1 MAMVRRR
8 FSMNKMHEVAK
19 YEYTRHVNN
28 KAFWITLFA
37 VPAGILLIMLL
48 SVVITFA
55 SIDTDPVGYVDQ
67 AGLIKQ
73 PQVQPEKTSFFEP
86 FIPLI
91 PYADETSARWAA
103 EDGQIQG
110 YFVIPQ
116 GYTDSYQLI
125 YYFNKPLSSEIR
137 TEVDTLIRTNL
148 LAGETIPNFERLT
161 EGSHFTQASLDGTRI
176 VGENEAA
183 KIIIPM
189 VVSILFVI
197 AVMSSGGYLLQA
209 LVEEK
214 ENRTME
220 IMVTSVSPNQLMA
233 GKIIGNLSVGL
244 TQLLAWMVVAAAVLI
259 GFGDRIP
266 FMQNLQIP
274 WGELILSLLLML
286 PAFVFTSALMA
297 IIGSTVTESQEAS
310 QVTGL
315 ITLPIFLPYFFL
327 SFILQNP
334 NGTFAR
340 ILSFFPMSAPL
351 AMSTRIAITNV
362 PSWEIILV
370 FVIMIL
376 FCLLTIWLAG
386 KAFRQGML
394 QYSKRVP
401 LKQLLKK
408 EAGRE

>member
-1 MAMVRRR
+1 
-8 FSMNKMHEVAK
+8 MNEMHEVAK

-73 PQVQPEKTSFFEP
+73 PQQKPSKTSLFEP

-103 EDGQIQG
+103 EDGKIQG

-189 VVSILFVI
+189 VISFLFVI
-197 AVMSSGGYLLQA
+197 AVMTSGGYLLQA

-220 IMVTSVSPNQLMA
+220 IVVTSVSPNELMA

-244 TQLLAWMVVAAAVLI
+244 TQLLAWTVVAAAVLI
-259 GFGDRIP
+259 SFGDRIP
-266 FMQNLQIP
+266 FMQNLQVP
-274 WGELILSLLLML
+274 WNELILSLLLTL

-297 IIGSTVTESQEAS
+297 IIGSTVTETQEAS

-315 ITLPIFLPYFFL
+315 ITLPIFLPYYFL

-362 PSWEIILV
+362 PTWEITLV

-386 KAFRQGML
+386 RAFRRGML
-394 QYSKRVP
+394 QYSKRVS
-401 LKQLLKK
+401 LSQLFTK

>member
-1 MAMVRRR
+1 
-8 FSMNKMHEVAK
+8 MNKMHEVAK

-37 VPAGILLIMLL
+37 FPAGILLIMLL

-73 PQVQPEKTSFFEP
+73 PQEKPSKTSLFEP

-103 EDGQIQG
+103 EDGKIQG

-189 VVSILFVI
+189 VISFLFVI
-197 AVMSSGGYLLQA
+197 AVMTSGGYLLQA

-220 IMVTSVSPNQLMA
+220 IVVTSVSPNELMA

-244 TQLLAWMVVAAAVLI
+244 TQLLAWTVVAAAVLI

-266 FMQNLQIP
+266 FMQNLQVP
-274 WGELILSLLLML
+274 WNELILSLLLML

-297 IIGSTVTESQEAS
+297 IIGSTVTETQEAS

-315 ITLPIFLPYFFL
+315 ITLPIFLPYYFL

-362 PSWEIILV
+362 PTWEIILV
-370 FVIMIL
+370 FVIMIF

-386 KAFRQGML
+386 RAFRRGML
-394 QYSKRVP
+394 QYSKRVS
-401 LKQLLKK
+401 LSQLFTK

>member
-1 MAMVRRR
+1 M
-8 FSMNKMHEVAK
+8 
-19 YEYTRHVNN
+19 
-28 KAFWITLFA
+28 
-37 VPAGILLIMLL
+37 
-48 SVVITFA
+48 
-55 SIDTDPVGYVDQ
+55 
-67 AGLIKQ
+67 
-73 PQVQPEKTSFFEP
+73 
-86 FIPLI
+86 
-91 PYADETSARWAA
+91 
-103 EDGQIQG
+103 
-110 YFVIPQ
+110 
-116 GYTDSYQLI
+116 I
-125 YYFNKPLSSEIR
+125 YYFNKPLTSEIR
-137 TEVDTLIRTNL
+137 AEINSLMRTNL
-148 LAGETIPNFERLT
+148 LAGEVLPNAQRLS
-161 EGSHFTQASLDGTRI
+161 EGSHFIQKSLDGTRT
-176 VGENEAA
+176 VGENESI
-183 KIIIPM
+183 KIIIPL

-220 IMVTSVSPNQLMA
+220 IVVTSVSPNQLMA

-244 TQLLAWMVVAAAVLI
+244 TQLLVWMAIAALVLI

-266 FMQNLQIP
+266 FMENLQIP
-274 WGELILSLLLML
+274 WEELILSLLLML

-315 ITLPIFLPYFFL
+315 ITLPIFLPYYFL

-362 PSWEIILV
+362 PTWEIILV

-386 KAFRQGML
+386 RAFRRGML
-394 QYSKRVP
+394 QYSKRVS
-401 LKQLLKK
+401 LSQLFTK
-408 EAGRE
+408 EAGHE

>member
-1 MAMVRRR
+1 
-8 FSMNKMHEVAK
+8 MNKMHEVAK

-73 PQVQPEKTSFFEP
+73 PQEMPSKTSLFEP

-103 EDGQIQG
+103 EDGKIQG

-189 VVSILFVI
+189 VISFLFVI
-197 AVMSSGGYLLQA
+197 AVMTSGGYLLQA

-220 IMVTSVSPNQLMA
+220 IVVTSVSPNELMA

-244 TQLLAWMVVAAAVLI
+244 TQLLAWTVVAAAVLI

-266 FMQNLQIP
+266 FMQNLQVP
-274 WGELILSLLLML
+274 WNELILSLLLML

-297 IIGSTVTESQEAS
+297 IIGSTVTETQEAS

-315 ITLPIFLPYFFL
+315 ITLPIFLPYYFL

-362 PSWEIILV
+362 PTWEIILV
-370 FVIMIL
+370 FVIMIF

-386 KAFRQGML
+386 RAFRRGML
-394 QYSKRVP
+394 QYSKRVS
-401 LKQLLKK
+401 LSQLFTK

>member
-1 MAMVRRR
+1 
-8 FSMNKMHEVAK
+8 MNKMHEVAK

-37 VPAGILLIMLL
+37 FPAGILLIMLL

-73 PQVQPEKTSFFEP
+73 PQEMPSKTSLFEP

-103 EDGQIQG
+103 EDGKIQG

-189 VVSILFVI
+189 VISFLFVI
-197 AVMSSGGYLLQA
+197 AVMTSGGYLLQA

-220 IMVTSVSPNQLMA
+220 IVVTSVSPNELMA

-244 TQLLAWMVVAAAVLI
+244 TQLLAWTVVAAAVLI

-266 FMQNLQIP
+266 FMQNLQVP
-274 WGELILSLLLML
+274 WSELILSLLLML

-297 IIGSTVTESQEAS
+297 IIGSTVTETQEAS

-315 ITLPIFLPYFFL
+315 ITLPIFLPYYFL
-327 SFILQNP
+327 TLILSNP
-334 NGTFAR
+334 NGTIAR

-351 AMSTRIAITNV
+351 AMSSRIAITNV
-362 PSWEIILV
+362 PTWEIILV

-386 KAFRQGML
+386 RAFRRGML
-394 QYSKRVP
+394 QYSKRVS
-401 LKQLLKK
+401 LSQLFTK

>member
-1 MAMVRRR
+1 
-8 FSMNKMHEVAK
+8 MNKTVEVAK
-19 YEYTRHVNN
+19 YEYTRHVKKKNY
-28 KAFWITLFA
+28 WITLFA
-37 VPAGILLIMLL
+37 VPIGFLLIILLT
-48 SVVITFA
+48 VVITVA
-55 SIDTDPVGYVDQ
+55 SINTDPVGYVDQ
-67 AGLIKQ
+67 AGLITQ
-73 PQVQPEKTSFFEP
+73 PQVKPEKTSLFEP
-86 FIPLI
+86 FIPLV
-91 PYADETSARWAA
+91 PYVDEAAARRAA
-103 EDGQIQG
+103 ESGQIQG
-110 YFVIPQ
+110 YFVIPE
-116 GYTDSYQLI
+116 GYEDTYQLI
-125 YYFNKPLSSEIR
+125 YYFNKPLTSEIR
-137 TEVDTLIRTNL
+137 TEINSLLRTNL
-148 LAGETIPNFERLT
+148 LAGEVLPNAQRLS
-161 EGSHFTQASLDGTRI
+161 EGSHFIQKSLDGTRT
-176 VGENEAA
+176 VGENESI
-183 KIIIPM
+183 KIIIPL

-220 IMVTSVSPNQLMA
+220 IVVTSVSPNQLMA

-244 TQLLAWMVVAAAVLI
+244 TQLLVWMAIAALVLI

-274 WGELILSLLLML
+274 WEELILSLLLML

-297 IIGSTVTESQEAS
+297 IIGSTVTETQEAS

-315 ITLPIFLPYFFL
+315 ITLPIFLPYYFL

-362 PSWEIILV
+362 PTWEIILV

-386 KAFRQGML
+386 RAFRRGML
-394 QYSKRVP
+394 QYSKRVS
-401 LKQLLKK
+401 LSQLLTK
-408 EAGRE
+408 EAGHE

>member
-1 MAMVRRR
+1 
-8 FSMNKMHEVAK
+8 MNKMHEVAK

-103 EDGQIQG
+103 EDGKIQG

-189 VVSILFVI
+189 VISILFVI
-197 AVMSSGGYLLQA
+197 AVMTSGGYLLQA

-220 IMVTSVSPNQLMA
+220 IVVTSVSPNELMA

-244 TQLLAWMVVAAAVLI
+244 TQLLAWTVVAAAVLI
-259 GFGDRIP
+259 SFGDRIP
-266 FMQNLQIP
+266 FMQNLQVP
-274 WGELILSLLLML
+274 WNELILSLLLTL

-297 IIGSTVTESQEAS
+297 IIGSTVTETQEAS

-315 ITLPIFLPYFFL
+315 ITLPIFLPYYFL
-327 SFILQNP
+327 SLILQNP

-362 PSWEIILV
+362 PTWEIILV

-386 KAFRQGML
+386 RAFRRGML
-394 QYSKRVP
+394 QYSKRVS
-401 LKQLLKK
+401 LSQLFTK

>member
-1 MAMVRRR
+1 
-8 FSMNKMHEVAK
+8 MNKMHEVAK

-73 PQVQPEKTSFFEP
+73 PQEKPSKTSLFEP

-103 EDGQIQG
+103 EDGKIQG

-189 VVSILFVI
+189 VISFLFVI
-197 AVMSSGGYLLQA
+197 AVMTSGGYLLQA

-220 IMVTSVSPNQLMA
+220 IVVTSVSPNELMA

-244 TQLLAWMVVAAAVLI
+244 TQLLAWTVVAAAVLI

-266 FMQNLQIP
+266 FMQNLQVP
-274 WGELILSLLLML
+274 WNELILSLLLML

-297 IIGSTVTESQEAS
+297 IIGSTVTETQEAS

-315 ITLPIFLPYFFL
+315 ITLPIFLPYYFL

-362 PSWEIILV
+362 PTWEIILV
-370 FVIMIL
+370 FVIMIF

-386 KAFRQGML
+386 RAFRRGML
-394 QYSKRVP
+394 QYSKRVS
-401 LKQLLKK
+401 LSQLFTK

>member
-1 MAMVRRR
+1 
-8 FSMNKMHEVAK
+8 MNKMHEVAK
-19 YEYTRHVNN
+19 YEYKRHVT
-28 KAFWITLFA
+28 KKGFWVTLFA
-37 VPAGILLIMLL
+37 VPVGFLLIILL
-48 SVVITFA
+48 SVVITLA
-55 SIDTDPVGYVDQ
+55 SIDKDPVGYVDQ
-67 AGLIKQ
+67 AGLIQ
-73 PQVQPEKTSFFEP
+73 IPQAKPEKNSFFEP
-86 FIPLI
+86 FIPLV

-137 TEVDTLIRTNL
+137 SEVDTLIRTNL
-148 LAGETIPNFERLT
+148 LAGETFPNFERLT
-161 EGSHFTQASLDGTRI
+161 GGSHFTQKSLDGSRT
-176 VGENEAA
+176 VGENEGA
-183 KIIIPM
+183 KIVIPM

-197 AVMSSGGYLLQA
+197 AVMTSGGYLLQA

-220 IMVTSVSPNQLMA
+220 IVVTSVSPNELMA

-244 TQLLAWMVVAAAVLI
+244 TQLLVWMVIAAAVLI

-274 WGELILSLLLML
+274 WSELILSLLLML

-315 ITLPIFLPYFFL
+315 ITLPIFLPYYFL
-327 SFILQNP
+327 TLILSNP

-340 ILSFFPMSAPL
+340 ILSYFPMSAPL

-362 PSWEIILV
+362 PTWEIILV
-370 FVIMIL
+370 FVIMIA
-376 FCLLTIWLAG
+376 FSVLTIWLAG
-386 KAFRQGML
+386 RAFRRGML
-394 QYSKRVP
+394 QYSKRVS
-401 LKQLLKK
+401 LSQLFTK

>member
-1 MAMVRRR
+1 
-8 FSMNKMHEVAK
+8 MNKMHEVAK

>member
-1 MAMVRRR
+1 
-8 FSMNKMHEVAK
+8 MNKMHEVAK

-73 PQVQPEKTSFFEP
+73 PQETPSKTSLFEP

-91 PYADETSARWAA
+91 PYADETSARQAA
-103 EDGQIQG
+103 EDGKIQG

-189 VVSILFVI
+189 VISFLFVI
-197 AVMSSGGYLLQA
+197 AVMTSGGYLLQA

-220 IMVTSVSPNQLMA
+220 IVVTSVSPNELMA

-244 TQLLAWMVVAAAVLI
+244 TQLLAWTVVAAAVLI

-266 FMQNLQIP
+266 FMQNLQVP
-274 WGELILSLLLML
+274 WNELILSLLLML

-297 IIGSTVTESQEAS
+297 IIGSTVTETQEAS

-315 ITLPIFLPYFFL
+315 ITLPIFVPYYFL

-362 PSWEIILV
+362 PTWEIILV

-386 KAFRQGML
+386 RAFRRGML
-394 QYSKRVP
+394 QYSKRVS
-401 LKQLLKK
+401 LSQLFTK

>member
-1 MAMVRRR
+1 
-8 FSMNKMHEVAK
+8 MNKMHEVAK

-73 PQVQPEKTSFFEP
+73 PQQKPSKTSLFEP

-103 EDGQIQG
+103 EDGKIQG

-161 EGSHFTQASLDGTRI
+161 EGSHFTQVSLDGTRI
-176 VGENEAA
+176 VEENEAA

-189 VVSILFVI
+189 VISFLFVI
-197 AVMSSGGYLLQA
+197 AVMTSGGYLLQA

-220 IMVTSVSPNQLMA
+220 IVVTSVSPNELMA

-244 TQLLAWMVVAAAVLI
+244 TQLLAWTVVAAAVLI
-259 GFGDRIP
+259 SFGDRIP
-266 FMQNLQIP
+266 FMQNLQVP
-274 WGELILSLLLML
+274 WNELILSLLLTL

-297 IIGSTVTESQEAS
+297 IIGSTVTETQEAS

-315 ITLPIFLPYFFL
+315 ITLPIFLPYYFL

-362 PSWEIILV
+362 PTWEITLV

-386 KAFRQGML
+386 RAFRRGML
-394 QYSKRVP
+394 QYSKRVS
-401 LKQLLKK
+401 LSQLFTK

>member
-1 MAMVRRR
+1 
-8 FSMNKMHEVAK
+8 MNKTVEVAK
-19 YEYTRHVNN
+19 YEYTRHVKKKNY
-28 KAFWITLFA
+28 WITLFA
-37 VPAGILLIMLL
+37 VPIGFLLIILLT
-48 SVVITFA
+48 VVITAA
-55 SIDTDPVGYVDQ
+55 SINTDPVGYVDL
-67 AGLIKQ
+67 AGLITQ
-73 PQVQPEKTSFFEP
+73 PQVKPEKTSLFEP
-86 FIPLI
+86 FIPWV
-91 PYADETSARWAA
+91 PYVDDAAARRAA
-103 EDGQIQG
+103 ESGQIQG
-110 YFVIPQ
+110 YFVIPE
-116 GYTDSYQLI
+116 GYEDTYQLI
-125 YYFNKPLSSEIR
+125 YYFNKPLTSEIR
-137 TEVDTLIRTNL
+137 AEINSLMRTNL
-148 LAGETIPNFERLT
+148 LAGEVLPNAQRLS
-161 EGSHFTQASLDGTRI
+161 EGSHFIQKSLDGTRT
-176 VGENEAA
+176 VGENESI
-183 KIIIPM
+183 KIIIPL

-220 IMVTSVSPNQLMA
+220 IVVTSVSPNQLMA

-244 TQLLAWMVVAAAVLI
+244 TQLLVWMAIAALVLI

-274 WGELILSLLLML
+274 WEELILSLLLML

-297 IIGSTVTESQEAS
+297 IIGSTVTETQEAS

-315 ITLPIFLPYFFL
+315 ITLPIFLPYYFL

-362 PSWEIILV
+362 PTWEIILV

-386 KAFRQGML
+386 RAFRRGML
-394 QYSKRVP
+394 QYSKRVS
-401 LKQLLKK
+401 LSQLFTK
-408 EAGRE
+408 EAGHE

>member
-1 MAMVRRR
+1 
-8 FSMNKMHEVAK
+8 MNKMHEVAK

-73 PQVQPEKTSFFEP
+73 PQEKPSKTSLFEP

-103 EDGQIQG
+103 EDGKIQG

-189 VVSILFVI
+189 VISFLFVI
-197 AVMSSGGYLLQA
+197 AVMTSGGYLLQA

-220 IMVTSVSPNQLMA
+220 IVVTSVSPNELMA

-244 TQLLAWMVVAAAVLI
+244 TQLLAWTVVAAAVLI
-259 GFGDRIP
+259 SFGDRIP
-266 FMQNLQIP
+266 FMQNLQVP
-274 WGELILSLLLML
+274 WNELILSLLLTL

-297 IIGSTVTESQEAS
+297 IIGSTVTETQEAS

-315 ITLPIFLPYFFL
+315 ITLPIFLPYYFL

-362 PSWEIILV
+362 PTWEITLV

-376 FCLLTIWLAG
+376 FSLLMIWLAG

-408 EAGRE
+408 EAGHE

>member
-1 MAMVRRR
+1 
-8 FSMNKMHEVAK
+8 MNKTVEVAK
-19 YEYTRHVNN
+19 YEYTRHVKKKN
-28 KAFWITLFA
+28 FWITLFA
-37 VPAGILLIMLL
+37 VPIGFLLIILIT
-48 SVVITFA
+48 VVITVA
-55 SIDTDPVGYVDQ
+55 SINTDPVGYVDQ
-67 AGLIKQ
+67 AGLITQ
-73 PQVQPEKTSFFEP
+73 PQVKPEKASFFEP
-86 FIPLI
+86 FIPLV
-91 PYADETSARWAA
+91 PYVDEAAARRAA
-103 EDGQIQG
+103 EAGQIQG
-110 YFVIPQ
+110 YFVIPE
-116 GYTDSYQLI
+116 GYEDAYQLI
-125 YYFNKPLSSEIR
+125 YYFNKPLTSEIR
-137 TEVDTLIRTNL
+137 TEINALLRTNL
-148 LAGETIPNFERLT
+148 LAGEVLPNAERLS
-161 EGSHFTQASLDGTRI
+161 EGSHFIQKSLDGTRT
-176 VGENEAA
+176 VGENESI
-183 KIIIPM
+183 KIIIPL
-189 VVSILFVI
+189 VVSVLFVI

-220 IMVTSVSPNQLMA
+220 IVVTSVSPNQLMA

-244 TQLLAWMVVAAAVLI
+244 TQLLVWMAIAALVLI

-274 WGELILSLLLML
+274 WEELILSLLLML

-315 ITLPIFLPYFFL
+315 ITLPIFLPYYFL

-340 ILSFFPMSAPL
+340 ILSYFPMSAPL

-362 PSWEIILV
+362 PTWEIILV

-376 FCLLTIWLAG
+376 FSLLMIWLAG
-386 KAFRQGML
+386 RAFRQGML
-394 QYSKRVP
+394 QYSKRVS

>member
-1 MAMVRRR
+1 
-8 FSMNKMHEVAK
+8 MNKMHEVAK

-37 VPAGILLIMLL
+37 VPAGFLLIMLL

-73 PQVQPEKTSFFEP
+73 PQEKPSKTSLFEP

-91 PYADETSARWAA
+91 PYADETSERWAA
-103 EDGQIQG
+103 EDGKIQG

-189 VVSILFVI
+189 VISFLFVI
-197 AVMSSGGYLLQA
+197 AVMTSGGYLLQA

-220 IMVTSVSPNQLMA
+220 IVVTSVSPNELMA

-244 TQLLAWMVVAAAVLI
+244 TQLLAWTVVAAAVLI

-266 FMQNLQIP
+266 FMQNLQVP
-274 WGELILSLLLML
+274 WNELILSLLLML

-297 IIGSTVTESQEAS
+297 IIGSTVTETQEAS

-315 ITLPIFLPYFFL
+315 ITLPIFLPYYFL

-362 PSWEIILV
+362 PTWEIILV
-370 FVIMIL
+370 FVIMIF

-386 KAFRQGML
+386 RAFRRGML
-394 QYSKRVP
+394 QYSKRVS
-401 LKQLLKK
+401 LSQLFTK

>member
-1 MAMVRRR
+1 
-8 FSMNKMHEVAK
+8 MNKMHEVAK

-73 PQVQPEKTSFFEP
+73 PQEKPSKTSLFEP

-176 VGENEAA
+176 VGENEAS

-189 VVSILFVI
+189 VISILFVI
-197 AVMSSGGYLLQA
+197 AVMTSGGYLLQA

-220 IMVTSVSPNQLMA
+220 IVVTSVSPNELMA
-233 GKIIGNLSVGL
+233 GKIIGNLSVGM
-244 TQLLAWMVVAAAVLI
+244 TQLLAWTVVAAAVLI

-266 FMQNLQIP
+266 FMQNLQVP
-274 WGELILSLLLML
+274 WNELILSLLLML

-297 IIGSTVTESQEAS
+297 IIGSTVTETQEAS

-315 ITLPIFLPYFFL
+315 ITLPIFLPYYFL

-362 PSWEIILV
+362 PTWEIILV

-386 KAFRQGML
+386 RAFRRGML
-394 QYSKRVP
+394 QYSKRVS
-401 LKQLLKK
+401 LSQLFTK

>member
-1 MAMVRRR
+1 
-8 FSMNKMHEVAK
+8 
-19 YEYTRHVNN
+19 
-28 KAFWITLFA
+28 
-37 VPAGILLIMLL
+37 
-48 SVVITFA
+48 
-55 SIDTDPVGYVDQ
+55 
-67 AGLIKQ
+67 
-73 PQVQPEKTSFFEP
+73 
-86 FIPLI
+86 
-91 PYADETSARWAA
+91 
-103 EDGQIQG
+103 
-110 YFVIPQ
+110 
-116 GYTDSYQLI
+116 
-125 YYFNKPLSSEIR
+125 
-137 TEVDTLIRTNL
+137 
-148 LAGETIPNFERLT
+148 
-161 EGSHFTQASLDGTRI
+161 
-176 VGENEAA
+176 
-183 KIIIPM
+183 

-220 IMVTSVSPNQLMA
+220 IVVTSVSPNQLMA

-244 TQLLAWMVVAAAVLI
+244 TQLLVWMAIAALVLI

-274 WGELILSLLLML
+274 WEELILSLLLML

-315 ITLPIFLPYFFL
+315 ITLPIFLPYYFL

-340 ILSFFPMSAPL
+340 ILSYFPMSAPL

-362 PSWEIILV
+362 PTWEIILV

-376 FCLLTIWLAG
+376 FSLLMIWLAG
-386 KAFRQGML
+386 RAFRQGML
-394 QYSKRVP
+394 QYSKRVS

>member
-1 MAMVRRR
+1 
-8 FSMNKMHEVAK
+8 MNKMHEVAK

-73 PQVQPEKTSFFEP
+73 PQETPSKTSLFEP

-91 PYADETSARWAA
+91 PYADETSARQAA
-103 EDGQIQG
+103 EDGKIQG

-189 VVSILFVI
+189 VISFLFVI
-197 AVMSSGGYLLQA
+197 AVMTSGGYLLQA

-220 IMVTSVSPNQLMA
+220 IVVTSVSPNELMA

-244 TQLLAWMVVAAAVLI
+244 TQLLAWTVVAAAVLI

-266 FMQNLQIP
+266 FMQNLQVP
-274 WGELILSLLLML
+274 WNELILSLLLML

-297 IIGSTVTESQEAS
+297 IIGSTVTETQEAS

-315 ITLPIFLPYFFL
+315 ITLPIFLPYYFL

-362 PSWEIILV
+362 PTWEIALV

-386 KAFRQGML
+386 RAFRRGML
-394 QYSKRVP
+394 QYSKRVS
-401 LKQLLKK
+401 LSQLFTK

>member
-1 MAMVRRR
+1 
-8 FSMNKMHEVAK
+8 MNKMHEVAK

-103 EDGQIQG
+103 EDGKIQG

-161 EGSHFTQASLDGTRI
+161 EGSHFTQVSLDGTRI
-176 VGENEAA
+176 VEENEAA

-189 VVSILFVI
+189 VISFLFVI
-197 AVMSSGGYLLQA
+197 AVMTSGGYLLQA

-220 IMVTSVSPNQLMA
+220 IVVTSVSPNELMA

-266 FMQNLQIP
+266 FMQNLQVP
-274 WGELILSLLLML
+274 WNELILSLLLTL

-315 ITLPIFLPYFFL
+315 ITLPIFLPYYFL

-362 PSWEIILV
+362 PTWEIILV

-386 KAFRQGML
+386 RAFRRGML
-394 QYSKRVP
+394 QYSKRVS
-401 LKQLLKK
+401 LSQLFTK
-408 EAGRE
+408 EAGHE

>member
-1 MAMVRRR
+1 
-8 FSMNKMHEVAK
+8 MNKTVEVAK
-19 YEYTRHVNN
+19 YEYTRRVNN

-48 SVVITFA
+48 SMVIAFA

-110 YFVIPQ
+110 YFVIPE
-116 GYTDSYQLI
+116 GYTDTYQLI

-161 EGSHFTQASLDGTRI
+161 EGSHFTQKSLDGTRT
-176 VGENEAA
+176 VGENDSA
-183 KIIIPM
+183 KIIVPM

-220 IMVTSVSPNQLMA
+220 IVVTSVSPNQLMA
-233 GKIIGNLSVGL
+233 GKIIGNLSIGL
-244 TQLLAWMVVAAAVLI
+244 TQLLAWMVVAVAVLI

-266 FMQNLQIP
+266 FMQNLQVP
-274 WGELILSLLLML
+274 WSELILSLLLML

-315 ITLPIFLPYFFL
+315 ITLPIFLPYYFL

-334 NGTFAR
+334 NGTLAR

-362 PSWEIILV
+362 PTWEIILV

-401 LKQLLKK
+401 LKQLFTK

>member
-1 MAMVRRR
+1 
-8 FSMNKMHEVAK
+8 MNKMHEVAK

-73 PQVQPEKTSFFEP
+73 PQEKSSKTSLFEP

-103 EDGQIQG
+103 EDGKIQG

-189 VVSILFVI
+189 VISFLFVI
-197 AVMSSGGYLLQA
+197 AVMTSGGYLLQA

-220 IMVTSVSPNQLMA
+220 IVVTSVSPNELMA

-244 TQLLAWMVVAAAVLI
+244 TQLLAWTVVAAAVLI

-266 FMQNLQIP
+266 FMQNLQVP
-274 WGELILSLLLML
+274 WNELILSLLLML

-297 IIGSTVTESQEAS
+297 IIGSTVTETQEAS

-315 ITLPIFLPYFFL
+315 ITLPIFLPYYFL

-362 PSWEIILV
+362 PTWEIILV
-370 FVIMIL
+370 FVIMIF

-386 KAFRQGML
+386 RAFRRGML
-394 QYSKRVP
+394 QYSKRVS
-401 LKQLLKK
+401 LSQLFTK

>member
-1 MAMVRRR
+1 
-8 FSMNKMHEVAK
+8 MNKMHEVAK

-73 PQVQPEKTSFFEP
+73 PQEKPSKTSLFEP

-161 EGSHFTQASLDGTRI
+161 EGSHFTQVSLDGTRI
-176 VGENEAA
+176 VEENEAA

-189 VVSILFVI
+189 VISFLFVI
-197 AVMSSGGYLLQA
+197 AVMTSGGYLLQA

-220 IMVTSVSPNQLMA
+220 IVVTSVSPNELMA
-233 GKIIGNLSVGL
+233 GKIIGNLSVGM
-244 TQLLAWMVVAAAVLI
+244 TQLLAWTVVAAAVLI

-266 FMQNLQIP
+266 FMQNLQVP
-274 WGELILSLLLML
+274 WNELILSLLLML

-297 IIGSTVTESQEAS
+297 IIGSTVTETQEAS

-315 ITLPIFLPYFFL
+315 ITLPIFLPYYFL

-362 PSWEIILV
+362 PTWEIILV

-386 KAFRQGML
+386 RAFRRGML
-394 QYSKRVP
+394 QYSKRVS
-401 LKQLLKK
+401 LSQLFTK

>member
-1 MAMVRRR
+1 
-8 FSMNKMHEVAK
+8 MNKMHEVAK

-73 PQVQPEKTSFFEP
+73 PQQKPSKTSLFEP

-103 EDGQIQG
+103 EDGKIQG

-189 VVSILFVI
+189 VISFLFVI
-197 AVMSSGGYLLQA
+197 AVMTSGGYLLQA

-220 IMVTSVSPNQLMA
+220 IVVTSVSPNELMA
-233 GKIIGNLSVGL
+233 GKIICNLSVGL
-244 TQLLAWMVVAAAVLI
+244 TQLLAWTVVAAAVLI
-259 GFGDRIP
+259 SFGDRIP
-266 FMQNLQIP
+266 FMQNLQVP
-274 WGELILSLLLML
+274 WNELILSLLLML

-297 IIGSTVTESQEAS
+297 IIGSTVTETQEAS

-315 ITLPIFLPYFFL
+315 ITLPIFLPYYFL

-362 PSWEIILV
+362 PTWEITLV

-376 FCLLTIWLAG
+376 FSLLMIWLAG

-408 EAGRE
+408 EAGHE

>member
-1 MAMVRRR
+1 
-8 FSMNKMHEVAK
+8 MNKMHEVAK

-73 PQVQPEKTSFFEP
+73 PQQKPSKTSLFEP

-103 EDGQIQG
+103 EDGKIQG

-189 VVSILFVI
+189 VISFLFVI
-197 AVMSSGGYLLQA
+197 AVMTSGGYLLQA

-220 IMVTSVSPNQLMA
+220 IVVTSVSPNELMA

-244 TQLLAWMVVAAAVLI
+244 TQLLAWTVVAAAVLI
-259 GFGDRIP
+259 SFGDRIP
-266 FMQNLQIP
+266 FMQNLQVP
-274 WGELILSLLLML
+274 WNELILSLLLTL

-297 IIGSTVTESQEAS
+297 IIGSTVTETQEAS

-315 ITLPIFLPYFFL
+315 ITLPIFLPYYFL

-362 PSWEIILV
+362 PTWEIILV
-370 FVIMIL
+370 FVIMIF

-386 KAFRQGML
+386 RAFRRGML
-394 QYSKRVP
+394 QYSKRVS
-401 LKQLLKK
+401 LSQLFTK

>member
-1 MAMVRRR
+1 
-8 FSMNKMHEVAK
+8 MNKMHEVAK

-73 PQVQPEKTSFFEP
+73 PQEKPSKTSLFEP

-103 EDGQIQG
+103 EDGKIQG

-189 VVSILFVI
+189 VISFLFVI
-197 AVMSSGGYLLQA
+197 AVMTSGGYLLQA

-220 IMVTSVSPNQLMA
+220 IVVTSVSPNELMA
-233 GKIIGNLSVGL
+233 GKIIGNLSVGM
-244 TQLLAWMVVAAAVLI
+244 TQLLAWTVVAAAVLI

-266 FMQNLQIP
+266 FMQNLQVP
-274 WGELILSLLLML
+274 WNELILSLLLML

-297 IIGSTVTESQEAS
+297 IIGSTVTETQEAS

-315 ITLPIFLPYFFL
+315 ITLPIFLPYYFL

-362 PSWEIILV
+362 PTWEIISV
-370 FVIMIL
+370 FVIMIF

-386 KAFRQGML
+386 RAFRRGML
-394 QYSKRVP
+394 QYSKRVS
-401 LKQLLKK
+401 LSQLFTK

>member
-1 MAMVRRR
+1 
-8 FSMNKMHEVAK
+8 MNKMHEVAK

-73 PQVQPEKTSFFEP
+73 PQETPSKTSLFEP

-103 EDGQIQG
+103 EDGKIQG

-189 VVSILFVI
+189 VISFLFVI
-197 AVMSSGGYLLQA
+197 AVMTSGGYLLQA

-220 IMVTSVSPNQLMA
+220 IVVTSVSPNELMA

-244 TQLLAWMVVAAAVLI
+244 TQLLAWTVVAAAVLI

-266 FMQNLQIP
+266 FMQNLQVP
-274 WGELILSLLLML
+274 WNELILSLLLML

-297 IIGSTVTESQEAS
+297 IIGSTVTETQEAS

-315 ITLPIFLPYFFL
+315 ITLPIFVPYYFL

-362 PSWEIILV
+362 PTWEIILV
-370 FVIMIL
+370 FVIMIF

-386 KAFRQGML
+386 RAFRRGML
-394 QYSKRVP
+394 QYSKRVS
-401 LKQLLKK
+401 LSQLFTK

>member
-1 MAMVRRR
+1 
-8 FSMNKMHEVAK
+8 MNKMHEVAK

-73 PQVQPEKTSFFEP
+73 PQQKPSKTSLFEP

-103 EDGQIQG
+103 EDGKIQG

-189 VVSILFVI
+189 VISFLFVI
-197 AVMSSGGYLLQA
+197 AVMTSGGYLLQA

-220 IMVTSVSPNQLMA
+220 IVVTSVSPNELMA

-244 TQLLAWMVVAAAVLI
+244 TQLLAWTVVAAAVLI
-259 GFGDRIP
+259 SFGDRIP
-266 FMQNLQIP
+266 FMQNLQVP
-274 WGELILSLLLML
+274 WNELILSLLLTL

-297 IIGSTVTESQEAS
+297 IIGSTVTETQEAS

-315 ITLPIFLPYFFL
+315 ITLPIFLPYYFL

-362 PSWEIILV
+362 PTWEITLV

-386 KAFRQGML
+386 RAFRRGML
-394 QYSKRVP
+394 QYSKRVS
-401 LKQLLKK
+401 LSQLFTK

>member
-1 MAMVRRR
+1 
-8 FSMNKMHEVAK
+8 MNKMHEVAK

-37 VPAGILLIMLL
+37 VPAGFLLIMLL

-73 PQVQPEKTSFFEP
+73 PQEKPSKTSLFEP

-91 PYADETSARWAA
+91 PYADESSARWAA
-103 EDGQIQG
+103 EDGKIQG

-125 YYFNKPLSSEIR
+125 YYFNKPLSSEISS
-137 TEVDTLIRTNL
+137 EVDTLIRTNL

-161 EGSHFTQASLDGTRI
+161 EGSHFTQESLDGTRI

-189 VVSILFVI
+189 VISFLFVI
-197 AVMSSGGYLLQA
+197 AVMTSGGYLLQA

-220 IMVTSVSPNQLMA
+220 IVVTSVSPNELMA

-244 TQLLAWMVVAAAVLI
+244 TQLLAWTVVAAAVLI

-266 FMQNLQIP
+266 FMQNLQVP
-274 WGELILSLLLML
+274 WNELILSLLLML

-297 IIGSTVTESQEAS
+297 IIGSTVTETQEAS

-315 ITLPIFLPYFFL
+315 ITLPIFLPYYFL

-362 PSWEIILV
+362 PTWEIILV
-370 FVIMIL
+370 FVIMIF

-386 KAFRQGML
+386 RAFRRGML
-394 QYSKRVP
+394 QYSKRVS
-401 LKQLLKK
+401 LSQLFTK

>member
-1 MAMVRRR
+1 
-8 FSMNKMHEVAK
+8 MNKMHEVAK

-73 PQVQPEKTSFFEP
+73 PQEKPSKTSLFEP

-103 EDGQIQG
+103 EDGKIQG

-189 VVSILFVI
+189 VISFLFVI
-197 AVMSSGGYLLQA
+197 AVMTSGGYLLQA

-220 IMVTSVSPNQLMA
+220 IVVTSVSPNELMA

-244 TQLLAWMVVAAAVLI
+244 TQLLAWTVVAAAVLI
-259 GFGDRIP
+259 SFGDRIP
-266 FMQNLQIP
+266 FMQNLQVP
-274 WGELILSLLLML
+274 WNELILSLLLTL

-297 IIGSTVTESQEAS
+297 IIGSTVTETQEAS

-315 ITLPIFLPYFFL
+315 ITLPIFLPYYFL

-362 PSWEIILV
+362 PTWEIILV

-386 KAFRQGML
+386 RAFRRGML
-394 QYSKRVP
+394 QYSKRVS
-401 LKQLLKK
+401 LSQLFTK

>member
-1 MAMVRRR
+1 
-8 FSMNKMHEVAK
+8 MHEGAK

-73 PQVQPEKTSFFEP
+73 PQEKPSKTSLFEP

-103 EDGQIQG
+103 EDGKIQG

-189 VVSILFVI
+189 VISFLFVI
-197 AVMSSGGYLLQA
+197 AVMTSGGYLLQA

-220 IMVTSVSPNQLMA
+220 IVVTSVSPNELMA

-244 TQLLAWMVVAAAVLI
+244 TQLLAWTVVAAAVLI

-266 FMQNLQIP
+266 FMQNLQVP
-274 WGELILSLLLML
+274 WNELILSLLLML

-297 IIGSTVTESQEAS
+297 IIGSTVTETQEAS

-315 ITLPIFLPYFFL
+315 ITLPIFLPYYFL

-362 PSWEIILV
+362 PTWEIILV
-370 FVIMIL
+370 FVIMIF

-386 KAFRQGML
+386 RAFRRGML
-394 QYSKRVP
+394 QYSKRVS
-401 LKQLLKK
+401 LSQLFTK

>member
-1 MAMVRRR
+1 
-8 FSMNKMHEVAK
+8 MNKMHEVAK

-37 VPAGILLIMLL
+37 FPAGILLIMLL

-55 SIDTDPVGYVDQ
+55 STDTDPVGYVDQ

-73 PQVQPEKTSFFEP
+73 PQETPSKTSLFEP

-91 PYADETSARWAA
+91 PYADETSARQAA

-189 VVSILFVI
+189 VISFLFVI
-197 AVMSSGGYLLQA
+197 AVMTSGGYLLQA

-220 IMVTSVSPNQLMA
+220 IVVTSVSPNELMA

-244 TQLLAWMVVAAAVLI
+244 TQLLAWTVVAAAVLI

-266 FMQNLQIP
+266 FMQNLQVP
-274 WGELILSLLLML
+274 WNELILSLLLML

-297 IIGSTVTESQEAS
+297 IIGSTVTETQEAS

-315 ITLPIFLPYFFL
+315 ITLPIFLPYYFL

-351 AMSTRIAITNV
+351 AMSTRIAIINV
-362 PSWEIILV
+362 PTWEIILV
-370 FVIMIL
+370 FVIMIF

-386 KAFRQGML
+386 RAFRRGML
-394 QYSKRVP
+394 QYSKRVS
-401 LKQLLKK
+401 LSQLFTK

>member
-1 MAMVRRR
+1 
-8 FSMNKMHEVAK
+8 MNKMHEVAK

-73 PQVQPEKTSFFEP
+73 PQQKPSKTSLFEP

-103 EDGQIQG
+103 EDGKIQG

-189 VVSILFVI
+189 VISFLFVI
-197 AVMSSGGYLLQA
+197 AVMTSGGYLLQA

-220 IMVTSVSPNQLMA
+220 IVVTSVSPNELMA

-244 TQLLAWMVVAAAVLI
+244 TQLLAWTVVAAAVLI
-259 GFGDRIP
+259 SFGDRIP
-266 FMQNLQIP
+266 FMQNLQVP
-274 WGELILSLLLML
+274 WNELILSLLLML

-297 IIGSTVTESQEAS
+297 IIGSTVTETQEAS

-315 ITLPIFLPYFFL
+315 ITLPIFLPYYFL

-362 PSWEIILV
+362 PTWEIILV
-370 FVIMIL
+370 FVIMIF

-386 KAFRQGML
+386 RAFRRGML
-394 QYSKRVP
+394 QYSKRVS
-401 LKQLLKK
+401 LSQLFTK

>member
-1 MAMVRRR
+1 
-8 FSMNKMHEVAK
+8 MNKMHEVAK

-73 PQVQPEKTSFFEP
+73 PQEKPSKTSLFEP

-103 EDGQIQG
+103 EDGKIQG

-189 VVSILFVI
+189 VISFLFVI
-197 AVMSSGGYLLQA
+197 AVMTSGGYLLQA

-220 IMVTSVSPNQLMA
+220 IVVTSVSPNELMA
-233 GKIIGNLSVGL
+233 GKIICNLSVGL
-244 TQLLAWMVVAAAVLI
+244 TQLLAWTVVAAAVLI
-259 GFGDRIP
+259 SFGDRIP
-266 FMQNLQIP
+266 FMQNLQVP
-274 WGELILSLLLML
+274 WNELILSLLLTL

-297 IIGSTVTESQEAS
+297 IIGSTVTETQEAS

-315 ITLPIFLPYFFL
+315 ITLPIFLPYYFL

-362 PSWEIILV
+362 PTWEIILV

-386 KAFRQGML
+386 RAFRRGML
-394 QYSKRVP
+394 QYSKRVS
-401 LKQLLKK
+401 LSQLFTK

>member
-1 MAMVRRR
+1 
-8 FSMNKMHEVAK
+8 MNKMHEVAK

-73 PQVQPEKTSFFEP
+73 PQEMPSKTSLFAP

-103 EDGQIQG
+103 EDGKIQG

-189 VVSILFVI
+189 VISFLFVI
-197 AVMSSGGYLLQA
+197 AVMTSGGYLLQA

-220 IMVTSVSPNQLMA
+220 IVVTSVSPNELMA

-244 TQLLAWMVVAAAVLI
+244 TQLLAWTVVAAAVLI

-266 FMQNLQIP
+266 FMQNLQVP
-274 WGELILSLLLML
+274 WNELILSLLLML

-297 IIGSTVTESQEAS
+297 IIGSTVTETQEAS

-315 ITLPIFLPYFFL
+315 ITLPIFLPYYFL

-362 PSWEIILV
+362 PTWEIILV

-386 KAFRQGML
+386 RAFRRGML
-394 QYSKRVP
+394 QYSKRVS
-401 LKQLLKK
+401 LSQLFTK